1 MARHADP
8 DLERRILDAAHKLWE
23 KGGEKA
29 LTMRAVAQA
38 AGTTT
43 PTLYQR
49 FPSREH
55 ILLALLRHI
64 QLDFVRI
71 TQSCQSP
78 DELCHRYLDFA
89 LAHPREYQLFFAHQE
104 NLNRE
109 AQRRRSRPEA
119 SRPGIEAS
127 KKKLAEWMG
136 GSPDDYTEL
145 HLALWALTHGT
156 AMLLISQ
163 TARDGLADQLRESLD
178 KAIPVLLR
186 QLAPRRAIEGRR

>member
-1 MARHADP
+1 MPRHADP
-8 DLERRILDAAHKLWE
+8 DLERRILGAARKLWK
-23 KGGEKA
+23 KGGNKA

-43 PTLYQR
+43 PTVYQR

-64 QLDFVRI
+64 QADFVRLAEN
-71 TQSCQSP
+71 CQSP
-78 DELCHRYLDFA
+78 EELCHRYLDFA
-89 LAHPREYQLFFAHQE
+89 LTHPLEYQLFFAHQE
-104 NLNRE
+104 NLHRE
-109 AQRRRSRPEA
+109 AQRRRSRPEK
-119 SRPGIEAS
+119 SRPGLETA
-127 KKKLAEWMG
+127 KRKLAEWMG
-136 GSPDDYTEL
+136 GSPEDYTEL

-186 QLAPRRAIEGRR
+186 QLAPARSAQAMR